1 MKHQQPLSLIALQAS
16 FPRGGKY
23 ANGPWKGQ
31 DEMMEFLAQN
41 GSAVLESP
49 TGSGK
54 TAVAMAF
61 LEASVEE
68 HRNTAFFVTPNKT
81 LVGQIKED
89 FPDVKV
95 ALGRCEHLCLY
106 YEDQPVIA
114 EERLV
119 QLTLDPLA
127 IKADDVPCSMLKNC
141 PHRVD
146 QATGETHVPGST
158 KCPYL
163 QQKFEAKQGGV
174 VVCTT
179 SFYLFTQL
187 FSHEFPETSALVIDE
202 AHRIADIVRSSLSY
216 DITDYHL
223 ERSIELLTRID
234 APEVG
239 TIEKFLASMKYIC
252 KKRKPDG
259 SEERPV
265 LEKPVILS
273 DAELRRLMGILE
285 NVDSGKLLSRIE
297 KALRDKTIDAKEDRV
312 ALKKL
317 ETLVRDLRR
326 YSHSFEYSVET
337 DERKPLNYTC
347 AFYKFE
353 KGERDLV
360 ECKLVVRCYYVA
372 PLIRKILPSLT
383 VAFSATIGDPE
394 IFGHETGIRFPCLQL
409 QSNFPSGN
417 TRLYLPM
424 DTPNLAMNTRTARD
438 MTQSIRKIARACKR
452 FALKGH
458 RSLVVTISNDERD
471 KFLQLAKEE
480 GLKVVS
486 YGNGVTAKQAAIAFK
501 EGEGDC
507 LVGTASNYAE
517 GVDLPKQIAPI
528 IFFLRPGYPVPTD
541 PGTQFEEKRF
551 GGARWALWNW
561 RVMQQALQVRGRN
574 VRSTRDVGVTFF
586 ISQQFKKIVWGAL
599 PPWLEKSYRS
609 DLSFE
614 HCIRDAEELL
624 AKKE

>member
-1 MKHQQPLSLIALQAS
+1 MKHQNPLSLNALQAS
-16 FPRGGKY
+16 FPRGGRY

-41 GSAVLESP
+41 GSAVVESP

-54 TAVAMAF
+54 TAVAKAW
-61 LEASVEE
+61 LEASVQ
-68 HRNTAFFVTPNKT
+68 RDGGTSFFVTPNKT
-81 LVGQIKED
+81 LVGQIREE
-89 FPDVKV
+89 FPDVKI
-95 ALGRCEHLCLY
+95 ALGRCEHPCLY
-106 YEDQPVIA
+106 YQGQSVIGD
-114 EERLV
+114 EELV
-119 QLTLDPLA
+119 QLTLDSKT
-127 IKADDVPCSMLKNC
+127 IKADEVPCSMLKAC

-146 QATGETHVPGST
+146 QTTGETFEPGAT
-158 KCPYL
+158 ACPYL

-187 FSHEFPETSALVIDE
+187 FSHEFPETGALVIDE
-202 AHRIADIVRSSLSY
+202 AHRIAEIVRSSLSY

-234 APEVG
+234 APEVEVL
-239 TIEKFLASMKYIC
+239 EKFLASMKYIC
-252 KKRKPDG
+252 KKRKLD
-259 SEERPV
+259 EPV
-265 LEKPVILS
+265 LLT
-273 DAELRRLMGILE
+273 DAELRRLMVILE
-285 NVDSGKLLSRIE
+285 DVDSGKLLSRIE
-297 KALRDKTIDAKEDRV
+297 KAVRNGTIDAKEDRV

-326 YSHSFEYSVET
+326 YSHSFEYSLET
-337 DERKPLNYTC
+337 EERKPLNYTC

-372 PLIRKILPSLT
+372 PLIRKILPPLT

-417 TRLYLPM
+417 TRLYLPT

-438 MTQSIRKIARACKR
+438 MTQSIRKIARAAKR

-480 GLKVVS
+480 KLEAIS
-486 YGNGVTAKQAAIAFK
+486 YGNGVTAKQAAIKFK
-501 EGEGDC
+501 EGVGDC

-517 GVDLPKQIAPI
+517 GVDLPKQTAPI

-609 DLSFE
+609 DLPFE
-614 HCIRDAEELL
+614 NCIRDAEDLL
-624 AKKE
+624 SQRT